1 MQGELSMKLNLKTI
15 FLLDQLA
22 LANLSYWLAADLQ

>member
-15 FLLDQLA
+15 FLLSQLA